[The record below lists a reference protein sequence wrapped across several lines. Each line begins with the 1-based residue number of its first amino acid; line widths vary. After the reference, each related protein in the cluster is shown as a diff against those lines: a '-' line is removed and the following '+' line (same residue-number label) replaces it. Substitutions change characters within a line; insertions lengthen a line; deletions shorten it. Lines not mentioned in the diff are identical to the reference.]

1 MYFYIH
7 CLYLLFYWSDNS
19 CFFGLLEL
27 EKGRNFIFSKI
38 LYPILCITIVIVCI
52 YSSKSTILE
61 FGQNYN
67 VLIDF
72 YCFNFA
78 GHLAINF
85 DINSAKKKLP
95 KETFCI
101 CSTKYLQFMHNI
113 VFHDAIVVPQYY
125 STIKYN
131 TYYKTCEFA

>member
-1 MYFYIH
+1 MAHNTYIMYFYIH

-27 EKGRNFIFSKI
+27 EKCRNFIFSKI
-38 LYPILCITIVIVCI
+38 LYPILCITLVVVLCI
-52 YSSKSTILE
+52 YSSNSTILE

-85 DINSAKKKLP
+85 DINSAKKSYQKRHFVSAVLN
-95 KETFCI
+95 I
-101 CSTKYLQFMHNI
+101 CNSCKILSFM
-113 VFHDAIVVPQYY
+113 
-125 STIKYN
+125 TR
-131 TYYKTCEFA
+131 

>member
-1 MYFYIH
+1 MAHNTYIMYFYIH

-27 EKGRNFIFSKI
+27 EKCRNFIFSKI
-38 LYPILCITIVIVCI
+38 LYPILCITLVIVCI

-85 DINSAKKKLP
+85 DINSAKKSYQKRHFVSAVLNI
-95 KETFCI
+95 CI
-101 CSTKYLQFMHNI
+101 LCKILSFM
-113 VFHDAIVVPQYY
+113 
-125 STIKYN
+125 TR
-131 TYYKTCEFA
+131 